1 MGPLAPASLPWHL
14 APVTMQDA
22 EIAGSSASSDPARD
36 WEAVRSA
43 ADIQYAPLPPGKVS
57 PPPQTP
63 DWLKQLGEWLHAIFG
78 PLGEALGVSWPV
90 LQKVLIALAILGL
103 LFLLWRVVIEP
114 LLARRRQPKLEA
126 VPEWAPVRGDA
137 VALLADADLLA
148 AEGRY
153 GEAAHLL
160 LQRSVH
166 HIAEAQPD
174 WLLPASTAREI
185 AVLPRLP
192 QRAREAFA
200 VIAARV
206 ERSLYALR
214 ELDATDWQAARA
226 AYADFALQEFSRVE
240 APA

>member
-1 MGPLAPASLPWHL
+1 
-14 APVTMQDA
+14 MQDA

-36 WEAVRSA
+36 WEAVRAA
-43 ADIQYAPLPPGKVS
+43 ADIQYAPLPPAKVPEPQV
-57 PPPQTP
+57 PPE
-63 DWLKQLGEWLHAIFG
+63 WLKQLGEWLHSIFG
-78 PLGEALGVSWPV
+78 PLGQALGLSWPV
-90 LQKVLIALAILGL
+90 LQAGLIALAALGL
-103 LFLLWRVVIEP
+103 LFLLWRVAIQP
-114 LLARRRQPKLEA
+114 LLERRRQPKAEA
-126 VPEWAPVRGDA
+126 VPEWAPERGAA
-137 VALLADADLLA
+137 VALLADADRLA
-148 AEGRY
+148 LEGRF

-192 QRAREAFA
+192 SRAREAFA

-226 AYADFALQEFSRVE
+226 AYADFALHEFSRAEPVS
-240 APA
+240 

>member
-1 MGPLAPASLPWHL
+1 MQ
-14 APVTMQDA
+14 VTMQDA

-36 WEAVRSA
+36 WEAVRAA
-43 ADIQYAPLPPGKVS
+43 ADIQYAPLPPAKI
-57 PPPQTP
+57 PDPPQTP
-63 DWLKQLGEWLHAIFG
+63 AWLKQLGEWLRSLFE
-78 PLGEALGVSWPV
+78 PLGQALGMSWP
-90 LQKVLIALAILGL
+90 LIEKVLIVLTILGAA
-103 LFLLWRVVIEP
+103 FLLWRVVIEP
-114 LLARRRQPKLEA
+114 LLNRRRQPKVIAE
-126 VPEWAPVRGDA
+126 PEWAPVREHA
-137 VALLADADLLA
+137 VALLADADRLA

-214 ELDATDWQAARA
+214 ELEATDWQTARA
-226 AYADFALQEFSRVE
+226 AYADFALHEFSRAEVSGIG
-240 APA
+240 AI